1 MHKMVLIHCSCMV
14 FVVFVVFV
22 YEWYAIPRVCRFLPR
37 PPSRSRWRSAWHA
50 LMQRSC
56 APFKE
61 TARTLCRSCALTAS
75 LPESRSWCCRCVV
88 CGEKGGGGRGMCV
101 FLNILACKCYTHLCM
116 CTYIYVCVLLA
127 NTQKGCESNILNS
140 LSWCCRCGVSGEG
153 GGKGGKCVCVFLTY
167 LHVHAKHK
175 YVFKCM
181 HIHRKAVN
189 LAFYMSFG
197 VCVRTR
203 SSNIMPPAR
212 VSVAAYN
219 IKGWGHQSTQLC
231 HV

>member
-75 LPESRSWCCRCVV
+75 LPESR
-88 CGEKGGGGRGMCV
+88 
-101 FLNILACKCYTHLCM
+101 
-116 CTYIYVCVLLA
+116 
-127 NTQKGCESNILNS
+127 
-140 LSWCCRCGVSGEG
+140 SWCCRCGVSGEG